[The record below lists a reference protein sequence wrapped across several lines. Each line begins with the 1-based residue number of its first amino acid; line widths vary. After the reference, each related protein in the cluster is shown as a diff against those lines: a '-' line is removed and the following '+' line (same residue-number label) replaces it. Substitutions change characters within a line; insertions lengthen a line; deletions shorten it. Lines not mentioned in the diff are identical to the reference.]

1 MSPSDPRHTSLTT
14 GQLAR
19 LHDLLADRALGHLDA
34 TDMAELQTLLAS
46 GGQAEAEA
54 FDQDVAALAAAMHT
68 PAEARMSREARER
81 ITAAGERLVLN
92 ASAAKSSRSLLG
104 AFGWLA
110 SAAALL
116 IAVVGWWPRLFPA
129 PAAPKATPSQDVA
142 AFFTAYPADAH
153 DVPMN
158 TLKDD
163 TLAADA
169 KAVAVWSQVANRGFV
184 KIKGLAA
191 NDPKKFQYQ
200 FWIFD
205 GTRPAETPVSA
216 AVFDISQAS
225 YDAATGEYIIPIN
238 PAVRINKPAAIAVTV
253 EQPGGVVVPKKDRV
267 VFLKEIKPGA

>member
-1 MSPSDPRHTSLTT
+1 MTNEQRNLLTPD
-14 GQLAR
+14 QLAR
-19 LHDLLADRALGHLDA
+19 LRDLLADRAVGALDA
-34 TDMAELQTLLAS
+34 ADMAELQNLIAS

-54 FDQDVAALAAAMHT
+54 FDQEVGALAAAMHT
-68 PAEARMSREARER
+68 PPSTRMPREARER
-81 ITAAGERLVLN
+81 LAAAGERLVVN
-92 ASAAKSSRSLLG
+92 TTSTKSSRSMLG
-104 AFGWLA
+104 TFGWLA
-110 SAAALL
+110 AAAAVL

-129 PAAPKATPSQDVA
+129 RTPALSPSQVVD
-142 AFFTAYPADAH
+142 AFNRTYPQDAH

-163 TLAADA
+163 TLAVDA

-216 AVFDISQAS
+216 AVFDISQAV

>member
-1 MSPSDPRHTSLTT
+1 MSSTDPRNLLTPD
-14 GQLAR
+14 QLAR
-19 LHDLLADRALGHLDA
+19 LRELLADRSLGTLEA
-34 TDMAELQTLLAS
+34 SDMAELQNLIAS
-46 GGQAEAEA
+46 GGQDEAEA
-54 FDQDVAALAAAMHT
+54 FERDIAVLASAMHT
-68 PAEARMSREARER
+68 PPTTRMPREARER
-81 ITAAGERLVLN
+81 MAIAGERLVIN
-92 ASAAKSSRSLLG
+92 SASNAKSSRSMLG
-104 AFGWLA
+104 SFGWLA
-110 SAAALL
+110 AAAAVL

-129 PAAPKATPSQDVA
+129 QPTPTTPSQNVT
-142 AFFTAYPADAH
+142 AFFQAYPQDAH

>member
-1 MSPSDPRHTSLTT
+1 MSNVQRNLLTPD
-14 GQLAR
+14 QLAR
-19 LHDLLADRALGHLDA
+19 LRDLLADRSLGALDA
-34 TDMAELQTLLAS
+34 ADMAELQNLIAS
-46 GGQAEAEA
+46 GGQQEAEA
-54 FDQDVAALAAAMHT
+54 FERDIAVLASAMHT
-68 PAEARMSREARER
+68 PPTTRMPREARER
-81 ITAAGERLVLN
+81 LAVAGERLIVN
-92 ASAAKSSRSLLG
+92 TSSAKSPRSLLG
-104 AFGWLA
+104 TFGWLA
-110 SAAALL
+110 AAA
-116 IAVVGWWPRLFPA
+116 AVLVAVIGWWPRLFPA
-129 PAAPKATPSQDVA
+129 TQPSLSPSQIVD
-142 AFFTAYPADAH
+142 AFNRAYPEDAH

-216 AVFDISQAS
+216 AVFDISQAV
-225 YDAATGEYIIPIN
+225 YDASTGEYIIPIN

>member
-1 MSPSDPRHTSLTT
+1 MSNEQRNLLTPD
-14 GQLAR
+14 QLAR
-19 LHDLLADRALGHLDA
+19 LRDLLADRSLGALDA
-34 TDMAELQTLLAS
+34 ADMAELQNLIAS
-46 GGQAEAEA
+46 GGQQEAEA
-54 FDQDVAALAAAMHT
+54 FDRDIAALASAMHT
-68 PAEARMSREARER
+68 PPSTRMPREARDR
-81 ITAAGERLVLN
+81 IVAAGERAVTTS
-92 ASAAKSSRSLLG
+92 SANRSSRSLLG
-104 AFGWLA
+104 TFGWLA
-110 SAAALL
+110 AAAAVLM
-116 IAVVGWWPRLFPA
+116 AVVGWWPRLFPTKT
-129 PAAPKATPSQDVA
+129 PSLTPSQVVD
-142 AFFTAYPADAH
+142 AFNRAYPQDAH

-191 NDPKKFQYQ
+191 NDPSKFQYQ

-216 AVFDISQAS
+216 AVFDISQAV

>member
-1 MSPSDPRHTSLTT
+1 MNPSDPRNLLTPD
-14 GQLAR
+14 QLAR
-19 LHDLLADRALGHLDA
+19 LRDLLTDRSLGALDA
-34 TDMAELQTLLAS
+34 ADMAELQNLIAS
-46 GGQAEAEA
+46 GGQEEAEA
-54 FDQDVAALAAAMHT
+54 FERDLASLAIAMHT
-68 PAEARMSREARER
+68 PPEARMPREARER
-81 ITAAGERLVLN
+81 LAVAGERLVITT
-92 ASAAKSSRSLLG
+92 SSGKSSQSLLG
-104 AFGWLA
+104 SLGWLA
-110 SAAALL
+110 AAAAVLVG
-116 IAVVGWWPRLFPA
+116 VVGWWPRLFPT
-129 PAAPKATPSQDVA
+129 PAAPTPSPSQNVA
-142 AFFTAYPADAH
+142 AFFQAYPQDAH

-158 TLKDD
+158 TLADD

-191 NDPKKFQYQ
+191 NDPTKFQYQ

-225 YDAATGEYIIPIN
+225 FDAATGEYIIPIN